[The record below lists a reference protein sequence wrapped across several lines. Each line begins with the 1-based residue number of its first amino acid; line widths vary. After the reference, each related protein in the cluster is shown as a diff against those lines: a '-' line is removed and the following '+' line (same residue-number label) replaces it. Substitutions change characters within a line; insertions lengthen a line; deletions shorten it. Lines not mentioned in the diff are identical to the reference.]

1 MLCKMISIKNISRKE
16 GKLTTFYSKS
26 CTSWNLLL
34 SIISVSKETAVQRKR
49 EQVKD
54 DTEMAAVT
62 NLGRRK

>member
-1 MLCKMISIKNISRKE
+1 MLCKMISIKNVSRKE

-34 SIISVSKETAVQRKR
+34 SIAFVSRETDVQRKR
-49 EQVKD
+49 EQVKN

-62 NLGRRK
+62 NLGR